1 MKLVPALYDTEND
14 LALAECNAI
23 LRYISQKFKIDEQWY
38 PREDLAK
45 QAKINQYLDFHH
57 LNTRR
62 CSYLAFH
69 LLFAPILKTGDPTF
83 DEKHTYRT
91 VRSALRNF
99 EGIYLQDKKFIG
111 GDKPCIADL
120 VAFFD
125 ITMLEVLD
133 FDYAKVRDL
142 TFDQVFDYLDES
154 HTETKRFFES
164 LITPGFRQWMRGA
177 GGE

>member
-1 MKLVPALYDTEND
+1 M
-14 LALAECNAI
+14 ALAESHAI
-23 LRYISQKFKIDEQWY
+23 LKYLAQKFKINEQWY

-45 QAKINQYLDFHH
+45 QAKINQFLDFHH

-83 DEKHTYRT
+83 DEKHAYRT

-99 EGIYLQDKKFIG
+99 EAIYLQDKKFVG
-111 GDKPCIADL
+111 GDQPCIADL

-133 FDYAKVRDL
+133 FDYSNYPKIIRWIGEMRKLEGVRKADEKFEKNKDMIKGLRKQNAKL
-142 TFDQVFDYLDES
+142 
-154 HTETKRFFES
+154 
-164 LITPGFRQWMRGA
+164 
-177 GGE
+177 